1 MILKNFV
8 KKIKIWHLLCGI
20 TFWTIWIECKDK
32 VFSQEQWYES
42 KVNYLIMYAK
52 VAWEWVVNYVTIS
65 TFLVKAFLQG
75 FDQTWETR
83 NVLCRHDNMKITWI
97 GNALR

>member
-1 MILKNFV
+1 MSHLYHARTCWVRTSNYDSFHWKQALIGDMILKNFV

-52 VAWEWVVNYVTIS
+52 VAWE
-65 TFLVKAFLQG
+65 
-75 FDQTWETR
+75 
-83 NVLCRHDNMKITWI
+83 
-97 GNALR
+97 